1 MNITQKLTPM
11 KLPESSRQ
19 YNRVPVALSLSFR
32 HCYLVHLLCCHCS
45 LLTVKGC
52 LCHPVTDALS
62 QLRCVCHY
70 ITDILHRHSSSVA
83 SPQSSCHCQCLCH
96 GVTITL
102 SLSWCLC
109 YSVSVTLSLSRCLHH
124 DVSVTLSRDSR
135 CPCHPAPVTQSLSH

>member
-11 KLPESSRQ
+11 KLLESSRQ

-83 SPQSSCHCQCLCH
+83 SPQSSCHCH
-96 GVTITL
+96 
-102 SLSWCLC
+102 
-109 YSVSVTLSLSRCLHH
+109 SVSVTVSLSPCLCRG
-124 DVSVTLSRDSR
+124 VSVTASLS
-135 CPCHPAPVTQSLSH
+135 PCHCRDVSIAMSLSPCHVTHGVLVTQSLSH